1 VRVATWNVLH
11 GRSHEDGRVDVERF
25 AAAVTELDV
34 DVLALQEVDRS
45 QPRSHGADL
54 TALAARALGAR
65 HHRFVPTMLGEP
77 GPWTP
82 AAPPVDADSGWA
94 AGVDDGLARPE
105 APMFGVA
112 LLSRHPVS
120 AWRVLRLPPARLA
133 LPLLLGR
140 PPRPVLVPDEPRVA
154 LAARVDAP
162 EGPVTVVSTHLSFAP
177 GWNLVQLRR
186 IVAALSD
193 SPEGDRLVLLGD
205 LNAGGWP
212 VRMASRLASLAV
224 ESTFPSWSPV
234 LQLDHALGR
243 GLVGTDARVHR
254 LPVSDHCALAVT
266 VAGPG
271 SPRAHPG
278 GRHSER

>member
-1 VRVATWNVLH
+1 VRLATWNVLH
-11 GRSHEDGRVDVERF
+11 GRSHEDGLVDVDRF
-25 AAAVTELDV
+25 AAAVTDLDV

-54 TALAARALGAR
+54 TALAARALGAE
-65 HHRFVPTMLGEP
+65 HHRFVPTMVGEP

-94 AGVDDGLARPE
+94 ATVDDGV
-105 APMFGVA
+105 APPAAEVPRFGVA
-112 LLSRHPVS
+112 LLSRHPVT
-120 AWRVLRLPPARLA
+120 AWRVLRLPPARVT

-162 EGPVTVVSTHLSFAP
+162 EGAVTVVSTHLSFAP

-193 SPEGDRLVLLGD
+193 GPEGDRLVLLGD

-212 VRMASRLASLAV
+212 VRMASGLASLAV

-243 GLVGTDARVHR
+243 GVTATDSRVHR
-254 LPVSDHCALAVT
+254 LPVSDHCALV
-266 VAGPG
+266 VGV
-271 SPRAHPG
+271 R
-278 GRHSER
+278 